1 MVLPKIRS
9 PIRRWPCVVIAIKSH
24 CSRSAVLRISDG
36 GSPSARWAETSRPSA
51 RNFAA
56 VASRYPRSSFISCD
70 SASLSCSKLRATQ
83 PSATCTRSKREPS
96 RLARSVMCGSR
107 LLSARLFSSATRIL
121 WYMALFKNGRSMQPF
136 QHFVEQVFHVQQNN
150 NSRGKPGQDFYPQR
164 TGKFAHLLA
173 IAREQHQGD
182 HGKGKLHA
190 ENYLAQDQQFGG
202 AARAVKRRD
211 NYGR

>member
-1 MVLPKIRS
+1 M
-9 PIRRWPCVVIAIKSH
+9 AIKSH
-24 CSRSAVLRISDG
+24 CSSLAVLRISDG

-96 RLARSVMCGSR
+96 RLARSVTCGSR

-121 WYMALFKNGRSMQPF
+121 WYMALLKNGHSMEPL
-136 QHFVEQVFHVQQNN
+136 HEFVEQIFHVQQNN
-150 NSRGKPGQDFYPQR
+150 NSRGKPGENFYPQR
-164 TGKFAHLLA
+164 AGKFAHLP
-173 IAREQHQGD
+173 
-182 HGKGKLHA
+182 
-190 ENYLAQDQQFGG
+190 
-202 AARAVKRRD
+202 AV
-211 NYGR
+211 